1 MLSQAQIIERA
12 REFVYQTLSGE
23 GSGHDWWHIERVA
36 RMAVNLAEK
45 EGADVFICE
54 LAALLHDMVDDKL
67 TKNEAEALQNVKDWL
82 TEHDVPSSDS
92 AHIMDIITKMSFK
105 GGNQTDKVS
114 TLEGYVVQD
123 ADRLDAMGAIGIARV
138 MCYSG
143 HVNRPIHDPSMTPRD
158 NLTFKEYRSSKD
170 TAIMHFYEKLLTLKE
185 RMNTDSARALAQERH
200 DFLLLYLE
208 QFYAE
213 WEGKR

>member
-12 REFVYQTLSGE
+12 RDFVYQALSGE

-36 RMAVNLAEK
+36 RMAVTLAEK

-67 TKNEAEALQNVKDWL
+67 TDNEAEALQNVKDWMM
-82 TEHDVPSSDS
+82 TNGVSSSDR
-92 AHIMDIITKMSFK
+92 AHIIDIITKMSFK

-123 ADRLDAMGAIGIARV
+123 ADRLDAMGR
-138 MCYSG
+138 
-143 HVNRPIHDPSMTPRD
+143 
-158 NLTFKEYRSSKD
+158 
-170 TAIMHFYEKLLTLKE
+170 
-185 RMNTDSARALAQERH
+185 
-200 DFLLLYLE
+200 
-208 QFYAE
+208 
-213 WEGKR
+213 